1 MDIDE
6 NNDKTGIIKV
16 SDIIGITRDVSNN
29 DRLLKHIK
37 FNVNLRSHQILM
49 ECCYKNQK
57 L

>member
-1 MDIDE
+1 MEIDE

-37 FNVNLRSHQILM
+37 LT
-49 ECCYKNQK
+49 
-57 L
+57 

>member
-1 MDIDE
+1 MEIDE

-16 SDIIGITRDVSNN
+16 SDIIGITRDVSYN

-37 FNVNLRSHQILM
+37 FNVNLRSYQILM